1 MGQAAPTGGS
11 PPRMRGKACVAAKP
25 VCMCGITPAH
35 AGKSHAYAINAG
47 PFRDHPRA
55 CGEKSPEP
63 EFIADDI
70 GSPPRMRGKAK
81 NTIIWIPACRITPAH
96 AGKSRLDDLAVLGF
110 EDHPRACGE
119 KSFQK
124 TLPSPSLGSPPRMR
138 GKAFPLIGGRRYYR
152 ITPAHAGKSPDPIT
166 GG

>member
-96 AGKSRLDDLAVLGF
+96 AGKSISDDVLNGVKQ
-110 EDHPRACGE
+110 DHPRACGE
-119 KSFQK
+119 KSSSW
-124 TLPSPSLGSPPRMR
+124 PPVSLKIGSPPRMR
-138 GKAFPLIGGRRYYR
+138 GKDAPGGTMY
-152 ITPAHAGKSPDPIT
+152 
-166 GG
+166 